1 MGIGH
6 GDWTEPPA
14 ACLYCPRR
22 SWGRIRRRPHAHWS
36 VYCSSSG
43 SHVGRGG
50 GDFGLG
56 RDVQHGG
63 GRTLGDRPLAHIIVL
78 VRATSGGRGGEGGRE
93 SMSVAHWCKKSII
106 RLSRGKIPPVA
117 LEGPPALSSR
127 QNGGCTQALASPP
140 HKTETHS
147 KQPRSRRGLTPASAS
162 KKNKNHCPC
171 ENPAPSATWVLGPPG
186 PALAGPLTPR
196 IGPPR
201 PTGTPVGVP
210 LTPPTPHPPA
220 PLRGGAVPSV
230 SGARPARDTHHPRR
244 GAAGGR

>member
-1 MGIGH
+1 MGIGLSH
-6 GDWTEPPA
+6 LQPA
-14 ACLYCPRR
+14 FTARGGRGAAFVVTPTRLGPFTALLPGATSAGGRRFWIGERCAARGRKDIGGQTSCAYYCARPCHIWR
-22 SWGRIRRRPHAHWS
+22 SWW
-36 VYCSSSG
+36 
-43 SHVGRGG
+43 RGG
-50 GDFGLG
+50 E
-56 RDVQHGG
+56 RINA
-63 GRTLGDRPLAHIIVL
+63 GRTLV
-78 VRATSGGRGGEGGRE
+78 
-93 SMSVAHWCKKSII
+93 KKSII

-162 KKNKNHCPC
+162 KKKRSHSPC